1 MSFLAQGNYAEIY
14 STGINHVFQG
24 SPMLLFSHT
33 ELRRPIQTHTHTH
46 THFKITKN
54 VVSLY
59 GMLSINLN
67 LILIYRESDL
77 LLMKEK
83 VVMSLKCLKS

>member
-1 MSFLAQGNYAEIY
+1 
-14 STGINHVFQG
+14 
-24 SPMLLFSHT
+24 
-33 ELRRPIQTHTHTH
+33 
-46 THFKITKN
+46 
-54 VVSLY
+54 
-59 GMLSINLN
+59 MLSINLN